1 MEDKE
6 GNLWFSTKGNRLVKA
21 EPDMNSPHGL
31 RFTRY
36 KNDSKNPNTISNND
50 VYFTYQDS
58 QERIW
63 VGLLGG
69 GLNLISEENGTLVFK
84 HKYNGLKQY
93 PAYGLYMEVRTMTE
107 DEDGRIWVGTMDG
120 LMSFD
125 GHFTTPEQIQFETYR
140 QISDRSNVADN
151 DIYVLYKG

>member
-6 GNLWFSTKGNRLVKA
+6 GNLWFSTKGNGLVKA

-36 KNDSKNPNTISNND
+36 KNDPKNPNTISNND

-84 HKYNGLKQY
+84 HKVQRTETVSRLWSV
-93 PAYGLYMEVRTMTE
+93 YGSPHN
-107 DEDGRIWVGTMDG
+107 DGR
-120 LMSFD
+120 
-125 GHFTTPEQIQFETYR
+125 
-140 QISDRSNVADN
+140 
-151 DIYVLYKG
+151 

>member
-6 GNLWFSTKGNRLVKA
+6 GNLWFSTKGNGLVKA

-36 KNDSKNPNTISNND
+36 KNDPKNPNTISNND

-69 GLNLISEENGTLVFK
+69 GLNLISEEMER
-84 HKYNGLKQY
+84 
-93 PAYGLYMEVRTMTE
+93 LYSS
-107 DEDGRIWVGTMDG
+107 I
-120 LMSFD
+120 S
-125 GHFTTPEQIQFETYR
+125 TT
-140 QISDRSNVADN
+140 D
-151 DIYVLYKG
+151 

>member
-1 MEDKE
+1 MEDKD
-6 GNLWFSTKGNRLVKA
+6 GNLWFSTKGNGLVKA

-36 KNDSKNPNTISNND
+36 INDPKNPNSISNND

-58 QERIW
+58 QRRIW

-69 GLNLISEENGTLVFK
+69 GLNLISEENGAITFI

-125 GHFTTPEQIQFETYR
+125 GHFTTPNRSSLKRTARSAKIQT
-140 QISDRSNVADN
+140 
-151 DIYVLYKG
+151 